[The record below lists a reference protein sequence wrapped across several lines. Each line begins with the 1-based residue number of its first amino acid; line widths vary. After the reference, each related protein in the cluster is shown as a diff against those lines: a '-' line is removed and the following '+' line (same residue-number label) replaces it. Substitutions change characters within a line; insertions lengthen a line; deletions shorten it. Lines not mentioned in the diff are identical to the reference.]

1 MRIILTED
9 IDNLGYIGAVVD
21 VKPGF
26 ARNYL
31 LPRKKA
37 LLATPHNL
45 EVMKNRQKKMEQ
57 SLVQMRETAE
67 QTRARLEAMELV
79 FERKAGEKETLFGSV
94 TAADVEAKLTE
105 MGVEVERRRL
115 LLPEAIKRLG
125 SYTCQ
130 LKLFRDVQ
138 AELKIRVLAE
148 GRREEDIPDAG
159 DGRPVEEAAQEASET
174 EDQE

>member
-9 IDNLGYIGAVVD
+9 IDNLGYIGSVVD

-37 LLATPHNL
+37 LMATPHNL
-45 EVMKNRQKKMEQ
+45 DVMKNRQKKMENT
-57 SLVQMRETAE
+57 LVQMRETAE
-67 QTRARLEAMELV
+67 QTKVRLEAAELV

-94 TAADVEAKLTE
+94 TAADVEARLVE
-105 MGVEVERRRL
+105 MGFEVERKKL
-115 LLPEAIKRLG
+115 QMPEAIKRLG
-125 SYTCQ
+125 SYSCQ

-138 AELKIRVLAE
+138 AEIKIQVLAE

-159 DGRPVEEAAQEASET
+159 DGRLVEEVAEEVSET